1 MEEIRLEQGD
11 QVPDGAGDFVRV
23 QGAQALLQRVLF
35 RLSAKRGAFPFLP
48 RLGSQLHRLAR
59 ESAGDRQALCEQYVR
74 QALEDEDVT
83 VTEVV
88 YSSQGETGQAAVYLE
103 WQGEP
108 LEVTVPLERRIQS
121 LEER

>member
-1 MEEIRLEQGD
+1 MEFLLRDGD
-11 QVPDGAGDFVRV
+11 YVPDGSGSMIKLTGPEEV
-23 QGAQALLQRVLF
+23 LQRVLF
-35 RLSAKRGAFPFLP
+35 RLSAKRGVFPFLP

>member
-74 QALEDEDVT
+74 QALEDEIAALYT
-83 VTEVV
+83 KW
-88 YSSQGETGQAAVYLE
+88 ETLAAE
-103 WQGEP
+103 
-108 LEVTVPLERRIQS
+108 
-121 LEER
+121 LEEARG